1 MAKKKWIWDRTRII
15 LKNPKGE
22 EVTLTSEDLND
33 ETMNEIFNDIE
44 EYVETFDISNLKRP
58 HITETKPAYS
68 DIIWAIK

>member
-1 MAKKKWIWDRTRII
+1 MAKDKKWIWDRTRII

-44 EYVETFDISNLKRP
+44 EYVHKEGGKL
-58 HITETKPAYS
+58 E
-68 DIIWAIK
+68 

>member
-1 MAKKKWIWDRTRII
+1 MAKDKKWIWDRTRII

-44 EYVETFDISNLKRP
+44 EYVHKEGGKL
-58 HITETKPAYS
+58 E
-68 DIIWAIK
+68 WVIKQDMELMK